1 MITTAIVWVR
11 VTDARELINDSYKPQ
26 PKVSEDVAKQM
37 GHFFGVPGVP
47 NDVFKNG
54 FNNRLNDGIHP
65 TRLPYNGAGS
75 YSSTG
80 TR

>member
-1 MITTAIVWVR
+1 MTTELHWNASRTRVR
-11 VTDARELINDSYKPQ
+11 TTNRMPQ
-26 PKVSEDVAKQM
+26 PQVSEDVAKQM

-80 TR
+80 KR